1 MKKILL
7 NYVQPETTI
16 LQVHSELPLLNAS
29 DTDLT
34 GDRDDYEK
42 ETW

>member
-16 LQVHSELPLLNAS
+16 LHVNNNYDFHQN
-29 DTDLT
+29 
-34 GDRDDYEK
+34 GI
-42 ETW
+42 